1 MQIIAVI
8 HVLPYLVHEKVV
20 LINVYL
26 HTRCA
31 TVEIQECL
39 GTVLLAGYETTVLTI
54 DCMKSRQTC
63 IIFGSPL
70 R

>member
-8 HVLPYLVHEKVV
+8 HMLPCLVHEKVV

-31 TVEIQECL
+31 TVEIQESL
-39 GTVLLAGYETTVLTI
+39 GTMLLAEYETTVLTM
-54 DCMKSRQTC
+54 DCMRIRQTC